1 MLPEKP
7 WRGEVV
13 MQFIALQFLCFVF
26 GIVAISLLHG
36 FGVDGFKEESDFG
49 NVLLGTLC
57 FQGATCSLIPFF
69 LRRHEMNWRDTFG
82 FSDPQLKSSL
92 ALGVALLVLFVAPA
106 TWWWQEISAQALTQ
120 LGWQVEDQSA
130 VTMFKGVNA
139 WGEYAY
145 LSFFTIVLAPV
156 AEEFIFR
163 GILYPFVKQLG
174 FPKLALFGTS
184 FLFALIHADKAI
196 FIPLFVLALALTWLY
211 KKTGNLLAPI
221 VAHSLFNAA
230 NLVILF
236 FTPK

>member
-7 WRGEVV
+7 WRAEVV
-13 MQFIALQFLCFVF
+13 MQFIALQFLCFAS
-26 GIVAISLLHG
+26 GIVAIGLLHR
-36 FGVDGFKEESDFG
+36 FGVAGFRQETDFG
-49 NVLLGTLC
+49 NILLGTLC
-57 FQGATCSLIPFF
+57 FQGATWILIPFF
-69 LRRHEMNWRDTFG
+69 LRQHEINWRDAFG
-82 FSDPQLKSSL
+82 LRDPRLKSSL
-92 ALGVALLVLFVAPA
+92 ALTVALLVLFIAPA
-106 TWWWQEISAQALTQ
+106 TWWWQEISAQTLTQ
-120 LGWQVEDQSA
+120 LGWPVEDQSA
-130 VTMFKGVNA
+130 VTMFKGIKG

-156 AEEFIFR
+156 AEELIFR

-211 KKTGNLLAPI
+211 EKTGSLLAPI

-236 FTPK
+236 YAPK